1 MRRKALQ
8 DALTK
13 RVFTFL
19 GDMRRAKGSGKRLS
33 KTAKASQAGACSN
46 AAEAETPDNKNSGIK
61 AAGKPVVMEDLRSEI
76 RSLVETQSRKIVAG
90 LIEEAKHGH
99 CTQAK
104 YLFELIG
111 LYPAKPGEE
120 QVGGDTMA
128 SKLLK
133 RLGVQENAAGD
144 ENSTE
149 EERELAGAVK

>member
-1 MRRKALQ
+1 
-8 DALTK
+8 
-13 RVFTFL
+13 
-19 GDMRRAKGSGKRLS
+19 
-33 KTAKASQAGACSN
+33 
-46 AAEAETPDNKNSGIK
+46 
-61 AAGKPVVMEDLRSEI
+61 MEDLRSEI